1 MDWRNIV
8 QHSAPLSTKAA
19 TAPSRSHSGPDDAAG
34 SGPPPAGAGT
44 DASGA
49 IDAATAGD
57 AAGSRDA
64 AAAAHDTD
72 GVALTE
78 AMAAVHGAAHLHEYT
93 RDPFLGYFEG
103 RTVDEILPAGA
114 LLDHPNVRRWFELF
128 SAGLPDSLY
137 TYQLPLNVA
146 SGPRSASLGRELVM
160 FSSYSYLG
168 LIGHPR
174 IAAAVKAAV
183 DRYGTSTGG
192 VRLLTGTLE
201 LHHELEH
208 ELAQFLGQE
217 GAATFASGY
226 DANIAAITSL
236 FGPGDVCILDQY
248 AHQSIVDG
256 VRMAGCELRRFRHN
270 DLNDLERR
278 LRQATNRG
286 ASRIL
291 VAVDSV
297 FSMDGDQAPI
307 AELIALKE
315 KYGAF
320 LLVDE
325 AHALGA
331 VGDTGRGICEEQNI
345 DPARIDILTG
355 SLSKGIP
362 SSGGFVA
369 GARGLRIY
377 IQHGSAPYMFSA
389 AMTPA
394 NAAAALEALRIV
406 RSEPQHMQRLR
417 ANTQFMRGGLTGL
430 GFDLGASTT
439 PVLPLLLGDEWRA
452 YRVARELLEAGI
464 FVSAVVF
471 PAVSPGQAR
480 LRLCATAAHRPV
492 HFERLFTA
500 LAGCNAAME
509 VANPSQ
515 APQEA

>member
-1 MDWRNIV
+1 VTVNGAGANTTGNGA
-8 QHSAPLSTKAA
+8 APDA
-19 TAPSRSHSGPDDAAG
+19 TGGPDTPRPVEA
-34 SGPPPAGAGT
+34 PAGMPL
-44 DASGA
+44 
-49 IDAATAGD
+49 AA
-57 AAGSRDA
+57 R
-64 AAAAHDTD
+64 
-72 GVALTE
+72 
-78 AMAAVHGAAHLHEYT
+78 VHGAADLSAYT
-93 RDPFLGYFEG
+93 RDPFLGYFES
-103 RTVDEILPAGA
+103 RAVDEILPEGS

-128 SAGLPDSLY
+128 SAGLPHSLY
-137 TYQLPLNVA
+137 TYQLPLTVA
-146 SGPRSASLGRELVM
+146 SGPDSAALGRDLVM

-174 IAAAVKAAV
+174 IGAAVNAAV
-183 DRYGTSTGG
+183 ERFGTSTGG

-208 ELAQFLGQE
+208 ELAQLLGQE

-236 FGPGDVCILDQY
+236 FGPGDVAILDQY
-248 AHQSIVDG
+248 AHQSIHDG
-256 VRMAGCELRRFRHN
+256 VRMAGCESRRFRHN
-270 DLNDLERR
+270 DMSDLERR
-278 LRQATNRG
+278 LRQSRKRG
-286 ASRIL
+286 ARRVL

-307 AELIALKE
+307 AELVALKE

-331 VGDTGRGICEEQNI
+331 VGATGRGICEEQNI
-345 DPARIDILTG
+345 DPASIDILTG

-369 GARGLRIY
+369 GSRGLKIY

-394 NAAAALEALRIV
+394 NAAAALESLRILQE
-406 RSEPQHMQRLR
+406 EPQHMASLR
-417 ANTQFMRGGLTGL
+417 ANTAVMRDGLRGL
-430 GFDLGASTT
+430 GFDIGASTT

-452 YRVARELLEAGI
+452 YRVARELLEQGI

-480 LRLCATAAHRPV
+480 LRLCSTAAHRPQ
-492 HFERLFTA
+492 HFQRLFDA
-500 LAGCNAAME
+500 LAGCEAAME
-509 VANPSQ
+509 VA
-515 APQEA
+515 AATR